1 MIFDKQ
7 IWKSEFNIS
16 SRATIMI
23 ILREARHLD
32 HTSNRLKI
40 WKSSLRYHSSFQD
53 NRSDKRKLLKLKTI
67 KSVVHIAN
75 LKSCTMRF
83 IYLSDKSV
91 SVCEQR
97 RLFPFESVLI
107 IQSRPSIAIIRN
119 SETGSFVTLPPVPDF
134 WRDLYKLAHRGLAAN
149 DYADAGRTQ
158 GGARKLAHHAKRK
171 WNIVDERSGGKCY
184 RQGGWESAPD
194 PWAGVERRARGE
206 KAEEEDEDK
215 MYRLE
220 LACSFE

>member
-1 MIFDKQ
+1 MIFDKE

-53 NRSDKRKLLKLKTI
+53 NRGDKRKLLKLKTI
-67 KSVVHIAN
+67 KSVVYIAN

-134 WRDLYKLAHRGLAAN
+134 WRDLYKTRAQGVGRKRLCRRGQNAGGRAQTRAPREAEMEHR
-149 DYADAGRTQ
+149 
-158 GGARKLAHHAKRK
+158 
-171 WNIVDERSGGKCY
+171 
-184 RQGGWESAPD
+184 
-194 PWAGVERRARGE
+194 RRAVGRKVLSTGWLGVGPRSVGRGR
-206 KAEEEDEDK
+206 KAGTRREG
-215 MYRLE
+215 RGGRWR
-220 LACSFE
+220 